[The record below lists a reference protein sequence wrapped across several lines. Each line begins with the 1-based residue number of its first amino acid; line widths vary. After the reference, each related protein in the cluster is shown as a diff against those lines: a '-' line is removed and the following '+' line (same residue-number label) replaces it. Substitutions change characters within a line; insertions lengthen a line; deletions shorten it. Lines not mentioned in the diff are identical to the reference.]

1 MEKTNMVATIEQVNS
16 LVINEPAKAV
26 QVIDES
32 VKGLKTFDDKVA
44 FIGQSA
50 MFGRA
55 QWVQTSIVVARAFEG
70 LSKKEIG
77 AKVDTLK
84 AKLNY
89 GRSHVY
95 NLKKAGDKLLAES
108 KAGTLKSVPFTLTE
122 YIAPEKRE
130 PINKQAIK
138 NCVKAGEYTTAD
150 NEKFLIYRGLLL
162 TSDKKESVCYFT
174 VPAGGLIKDG
184 ATIDIASE
192 AKLTKDGKTTDKE
205 KEVFSISGKFY
216 DVKLINL

>member
-1 MEKTNMVATIEQVNS
+1 MEKMSYVATVEKVNN
-16 LVINEPAKAV
+16 LVISEPIKAV
-26 QVIDES
+26 QAIDES
-32 VKGLKTFDDKVA
+32 VKALKSFDDKVA

-50 MFGRA
+50 LFGRA

-77 AKVDTLK
+77 VKVDTLK

-95 NLKKAGDKLLAES
+95 NLKKAGEKLLAES
-108 KAGTLKSVPFTLTE
+108 KAGTLKNVPFTLTE
-122 YIAPEKRE
+122 YIAPEKSE
-130 PINKQAIK
+130 PINKQSLK

-150 NEKFLIYRGLLL
+150 GEKYFIFRGLLV
-162 TSDKKESVCYFT
+162 TSDKKENVRYFT

-184 ATIDIASE
+184 VNLSIQSE
-192 AKLTKDGKTTDKE
+192 GVTKKDGTPTDRE
-205 KEVFSISGKFY
+205 KEYYYNGKDRV

>member
-1 MEKTNMVATIEQVNS
+1 MEKMNYVATVEKVND
-16 LVINEPAKAV
+16 LVISEPIKAV
-26 QVIDES
+26 QAIDES
-32 VKGLKTFDDKVA
+32 VKALKTFDDKVA

-50 MFGRA
+50 LFGRA

-77 AKVDTLK
+77 VKVDTLK

-95 NLKKAGDKLLAES
+95 NLKKAGEKLLAES
-108 KAGTLKSVPFTLTE
+108 KAGTLKNVPFTLTE
-122 YIAPEKRE
+122 YIAPEKGE

-138 NCVKAGEYTTAD
+138 NCVRAGEYTTAD
-150 NEKFLIYRGLLL
+150 GEKYLIFRGLLV
-162 TSDKKESVCYFT
+162 TSDKKENVRYFT

-184 ATIDIASE
+184 TSLTVQSE
-192 AKLTKDGKTTDKE
+192 GVTKADGSPTERE
-205 KEVFSISGKFY
+205 KEFYYNGKDKV

>member
-1 MEKTNMVATIEQVNS
+1 MAEMNYIATVEKVNE
-16 LVINEPAKAV
+16 LVISEPIKAI
-26 QVIDES
+26 QAIDES
-32 VKGLKTFDDKVA
+32 VKALKSFDDKVA

-50 MFGRA
+50 LFGRA

-77 AKVDTLK
+77 VKVDTLK

-95 NLKKAGDKLLAES
+95 NLKKAGEKLLAES
-108 KAGTLKSVPFTLTE
+108 KAGTLKTVPFTLSE
-122 YIAPEKRE
+122 YIAPEKGE

-138 NCVKAGEYTTAD
+138 NVVRAGEYTTAD
-150 NEKFLIYRGLLL
+150 NEKYIIYRGLLV
-162 TSDKKESVCYFT
+162 TSDKKENVRYFT

-184 ATIDIASE
+184 AILNIQIE
-192 AKLTKDGKTTDKE
+192 GINKLDGTPTGKEGEFYYNGKDR
-205 KEVFSISGKFY
+205 I

>member
-1 MEKTNMVATIEQVNS
+1 MEKMNYVESIEIVND
-16 LVINEPAKAV
+16 LVISEPIKAV
-26 QVIDES
+26 QAIDES
-32 VKGLKTFDDKVA
+32 VKALKTFEAKVA

-50 MFGRA
+50 LFGRA

-77 AKVDTLK
+77 VKVDTLK

-95 NLKKAGDKLLAES
+95 NLKKAGEKLLAES
-108 KAGTLKSVPFTLTE
+108 KAGTLKNVPFTLTE
-122 YIAPEKRE
+122 YIAPEKSE

-150 NEKFLIYRGLLL
+150 GEKFLIFRGLLV
-162 TSDKKESVCYFT
+162 TSDKKENVRYFT

-184 ATIDIASE
+184 ANLTIQSE
-192 AKLTKDGKTTDKE
+192 GITKADGTSTDKE
-205 KEVFSISGKFY
+205 KEFYYNGKDKV

>member
-1 MEKTNMVATIEQVNS
+1 MEKMNYVATVEKVND
-16 LVINEPAKAV
+16 LVISEPIKAV
-26 QVIDES
+26 QAIDES
-32 VKGLKTFDDKVA
+32 VKALKSFDDKVA

-50 MFGRA
+50 LFGRA

-77 AKVDTLK
+77 VKVDTLK

-95 NLKKAGDKLLAES
+95 NLKKAGEKLLAES
-108 KAGTLKSVPFTLTE
+108 KAGTLKNVPFTLTD
-122 YIAPEKRE
+122 YIASEKGE

-150 NEKFLIYRGLLL
+150 GEKFLIFRGLLV
-162 TSDKKESVCYFT
+162 TSDKKENVRYFT

-184 ATIDIASE
+184 ANLTVQSE
-192 AKLTKDGKTTDKE
+192 GITKVDGTPTDKE
-205 KEVFSISGKFY
+205 KEFYYNGKDKV

>member
-1 MEKTNMVATIEQVNS
+1 MEKMNYVATVEKVNE
-16 LVINEPAKAV
+16 LVISEPIKAV
-26 QVIDES
+26 QAIDES
-32 VKGLKTFDDKVA
+32 VKALKSFDDKVA

-84 AKLNY
+84 ARLNY

-95 NLKKAGDKLLAES
+95 NLKKAGEKLLAES
-108 KAGTLKSVPFTLTE
+108 KAGTLKNVPFTLTE
-122 YIAPEKRE
+122 YIAPEKSE
-130 PINKQAIK
+130 PINKQALK

-150 NEKFLIYRGLLL
+150 GEKYFIFRGLLI
-162 TSDKKESVCYFT
+162 TSDKKENVRYFT

-184 ATIDIASE
+184 VNLTIQSE
-192 AKLTKDGKTTDKE
+192 GVTKKDGTPTDKE
-205 KEVFSISGKFY
+205 KEFYYNGKDRV

>member
-1 MEKTNMVATIEQVNS
+1 MVATIEKVNS
-16 LVINEPAKAV
+16 LVVNEPAKAV
-26 QVIDES
+26 QMIDES
-32 VKGLKTFDDKVA
+32 VKSLKTFDDKVA

-50 MFGRA
+50 LFGRA

-77 AKVDTLK
+77 AKVDSLK
-84 AKLNY
+84 ARLNY

-95 NLKKAGDKLLAES
+95 NLKKAGEKLLAES
-108 KAGTLKSVPFTLTE
+108 KAGTLKNVPFTLSE
-122 YIAPEKRE
+122 YIAPEKGE
-130 PINKQAIK
+130 PINKQALN
-138 NCVKAGEYTTAD
+138 NCVRAGEYTTAD
-150 NEKFLIYRGLLL
+150 GEKFLIYRGTLK
-162 TSDKKESVCYFT
+162 TSDNKESVRYFT

-184 ATIDIASE
+184 ATIDIATE

-205 KEVFSISGKFY
+205 KEVFSIGGKFY